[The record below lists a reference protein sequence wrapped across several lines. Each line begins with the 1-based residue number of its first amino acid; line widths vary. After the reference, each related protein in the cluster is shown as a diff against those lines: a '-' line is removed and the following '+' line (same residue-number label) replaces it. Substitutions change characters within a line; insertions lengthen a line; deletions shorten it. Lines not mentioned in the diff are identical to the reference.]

1 MGELQNYEIDLSLI
15 KPKNVKKSD
24 KYSKAIYKYLKDNP
38 WYRRVWFDESA
49 YDSDSDKYIRRTF
62 DVNKMDL
69 GKLYFGM
76 PDGEDSI
83 CISGKCISSL
93 ISGSRN
99 AQETYCYIGFENS
112 HYVEVT
118 KEFYEKYIEIGRCIY
133 GHHSYLAD
141 TDERFTYSDEKH
153 RKCNWCG
160 LEQHL
165 ETKEYSYTR
174 CVWEKDQEE
183 FGHET
188 TL

>member
-24 KYSKAIYKYLKDNP
+24 KYSKAIYKYLKDNSH
-38 WYRRVWFDESA
+38 YRRVWFDESL
-49 YDSDSDKYIRRTF
+49 YDGDSDKYVRRTF

-69 GKLYFGM
+69 NKMYFGI

-83 CISGKCISSL
+83 CITGKLISSL
-93 ISGSRN
+93 IAGGRN

-174 CVWEKDQEE
+174 DIWEED
-183 FGHET
+183 
-188 TL
+188 